1 MSTLVSRLVLPGTLV
16 LFTLASGFWL
26 SNSGKP
32 YSTLIFTIH
41 KLIALAAIIAT
52 AVTINQLH
60 KTAELTINVEVGAIV
75 ITALLFLGLVIS
87 GGVMSIVKPVPAL
100 IGTFH
105 HLAPYLA
112 VLSSAAT
119 IYLLASGK

>member
-1 MSTLVSRLVLPGTLV
+1 MNTLVSRLVLPGSLALLTM
-16 LFTLASGFWL
+16 ASGFWL

-60 KTAELTINVEVGAIV
+60 KTAESGQALEIGAIV
-75 ITALLFLGLVIS
+75 ITALMFLCLLAS
-87 GGVMSIVKPVPAL
+87 GALMSILKQVPAG
-100 IGTFH
+100 ISTIH
-105 HLAPYLA
+105 HVAPYLA
-112 VLSSAAT
+112 VISSAAT
-119 IYLLASGK
+119 FYLLASAK